1 MQNEF
6 EIMSKKLFQLCDDT
20 CDAFL
25 AYSSADGTNKIL
37 LKSIY
42 EKKNKE
48 RSKLAKELSILCQ
61 HI

>member
-6 EIMSKKLFQLCDDT
+6 EILSKKLFQLCDDT

-25 AYSSADGTNKIL
+25 AYCSAEGTNKIL

-42 EKKNKE
+42 ERKDKE
-48 RSKLAKELSILCQ
+48 RSKLAKEISILCQ
-61 HI
+61 NM